1 MVQLANQSRSILQ
14 CACHDQSK
22 TEKKKFLCKKAD
34 VLEKEQWT
42 GGKVKKIVHMMK
54 SKKSS

>member
-14 CACHDQSK
+14 CACHDHSK
-22 TEKKKFLCKKAD
+22 AEKKFLVQKSRCFAK
-34 VLEKEQWT
+34 KEQWT

-54 SKKSS
+54 SKNSS